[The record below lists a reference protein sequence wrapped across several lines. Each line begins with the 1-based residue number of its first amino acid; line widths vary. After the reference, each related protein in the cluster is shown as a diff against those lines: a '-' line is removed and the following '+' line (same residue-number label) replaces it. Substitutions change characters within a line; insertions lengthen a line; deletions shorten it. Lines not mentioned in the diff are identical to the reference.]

1 MPITPTSL
9 IAVSGLVQGSGIQ
22 IPVALTNAVSAIQN
36 NPLVSTVSSLNAAFT
51 YGGVTIPAAI
61 ATLPSSLTALSQLQ
75 STASGILTQA
85 QSILP
90 AGTLLDPARGIKS
103 FMSVFNSSAAFGSA
117 SAEYSAALNQFGNKS
132 FADLGVN
139 MANFQDVIT
148 NGTTAM
154 SKGLGALATKAAND
168 AFGGLASVLDPNL
181 LAKGK
186 AAMQSS
192 GLTEGLQSMG
202 KGLQNFGTLFDFSS
216 PASLGPKNLVA
227 NLQKQGLADRNGI
240 NSLIFEAGYDPTKLD
255 TVPDSVLTSI
265 LSTVKGSDLDKI
277 LKQTGAN
284 PYQTVLNAG
293 QLLQANNMLPP
304 QAIAV
309 LGIASKGPAA
319 IKALG
324 STLSNLGTSIDNFK
338 MSDLVSGI
346 ENRAL
351 QYLSQIKQLI
361 PTTVKT
367 ALAPILGSGSGL
379 FGNPQMKD
387 MIGSVGG
394 IGHTTNLT
402 SAGAGVTSLQNSAAG
417 KSLQTATEGYAN
429 AVKAF
434 IDANPGADP
443 GAVLAD
449 PAVAAALGS
458 LTSATNAF
466 QSAVSGNVDL
476 SKLVSNIGASVTA
489 SVTALAKE
497 VDNLAKA
504 GLELVDNVG
513 AAIEQ
518 AFNKGYQTILAFG
531 SKLHKMGQDIQ
542 NLGYNDFLPKMATAN
557 IAGDAIQASLV
568 EGRNVARS
576 SAAGQSTPIVADEKK
591 EIANVQTD
599 NLEADKTAY
608 LNAKSAYQKAS
619 DEFIQARNNRNSGP
633 GFLGGDNSQANTA
646 RYVAAATA
654 LSDAIAAR
662 TEARSKMFQTA
673 QNARVSP
680 STLPF

>member
-9 IAVSGLVQGSGIQ
+9 IAVAGLVRGSGIQ
-22 IPVALTNAVSAIQN
+22 IPAALTDAVSAIQN
-36 NPLVSTVSSLNAAFT
+36 NPLVSSVNSISAAFT
-51 YGGVTIPAAI
+51 YGGVTLPAAI
-61 ATLPSSLTALSQLQ
+61 AALPSSMTSLSQLQ
-75 STASGILTQA
+75 TTASGILTQA

-90 AGTLLDPARGIKS
+90 VGTLLDPARGIKS

-117 SAEYSAALNQFGNKS
+117 SAEYSAALSQFGNKS

-154 SKGLGALATKAAND
+154 SKGLGALANKAATD

-186 AAMQSS
+186 ALVQSS
-192 GLTEGLQSMG
+192 GLTEGLQSVG

-240 NSLIFEAGYDPTKLD
+240 NDLIFEAGYDPLKLD
-255 TVPDSVLTSI
+255 TVPDNVLASVLSQ
-265 LSTVKGSDLDKI
+265 VKGSDLDKI

-293 QLLQANNMLPP
+293 QLLQASNLLPP
-304 QAIAV
+304 QATLV
-309 LGIASKGPAA
+309 LGIAAKGPAA
-319 IKALG
+319 LKAMG

-346 ENRAL
+346 ENKAL
-351 QYLSQIKQLI
+351 QYLSQIKTLI
-361 PTTVKT
+361 PLEVKT

-387 MIGSVGG
+387 MIGSVAGV
-394 IGHTTNLT
+394 GHTNNLT
-402 SAGAGVTSLQNSAAG
+402 SATKGVTSLQNSAAG
-417 KSLQTATEGYAN
+417 KSLQTATDGYAN

-443 GAVLAD
+443 SAVLAD

-466 QSAVSGNVDL
+466 QAAVSGNLDL
-476 SKLVSNIGASVTA
+476 NKLVSNIGTSVTA

-513 AAIEQ
+513 AAITQ

-568 EGRNVARS
+568 EGRNVAR
-576 SAAGQSTPIVADEKK
+576 AAKVDQPAAIIADEKK
-591 EIANVQTD
+591 EIANVQVD
-599 NLEADKTAY
+599 NLESNKTAY
-608 LNAKSAYQKAS
+608 LATNTAKDQAQKTYDQNKNSENLLAL
-619 DEFIQARNNRNSGP
+619 IQADTVR
-633 GFLGGDNSQANTA
+633 A
-646 RYVAAATA
+646 
-654 LSDAIAAR
+654 
-662 TEARSKMFQTA
+662 EARLKMIKSGQDA
-673 QNARVSP
+673 GILL
-680 STLPF
+680 STLPP

>member
-22 IPVALTNAVSAIQN
+22 IPTALTDAVSAIQN

-51 YGGVTIPAAI
+51 YSGVTIPAAI
-61 ATLPSSLTALSQLQ
+61 ATLPSSLTALTQLQ
-75 STASGILTQA
+75 GTASGILTQA

-90 AGTLLDPARGIKS
+90 AGTFLDPARGIKS

-117 SAEYSAALNQFGNKS
+117 SAEYSAALSQFGNKS

-154 SKGLGALATKAAND
+154 SKGLGALANKAATD

-186 AAMQSS
+186 AALQSS
-192 GLTEGLQSMG
+192 GLTDGLQSVG

-216 PASLGPKNLVA
+216 PASLGPKNLIA

-240 NSLIFEAGYDPTKLD
+240 NDMISDAGHDPLKLD
-255 TVPDSVLTSI
+255 TVPDSVLTDV
-265 LSTVKGSDLDKI
+265 LSKVKGSDLDKI

-293 QLLQANNMLPP
+293 QLLQASNLLPP
-304 QAIAV
+304 QATAV
-309 LGIASKGPAA
+309 LGIAAKGPAA
-319 IKALG
+319 LKAMG
-324 STLSNLGTSIDNFK
+324 STLSNLGASIDNFK

-346 ENRAL
+346 ENKAL
-351 QYLSQIKQLI
+351 QYLGQIKSLI
-361 PTTVKT
+361 PLDVKT
-367 ALAPILGSGSGL
+367 ALAPILGSGGGL

-387 MIGSVGG
+387 MIGSVAGV
-394 IGHTTNLT
+394 GHTNNLT
-402 SAGAGVTSLQNSAAG
+402 SAGKGVTSLQNSAAG
-417 KSLQTATEGYAN
+417 KSLQTATDGYAN

-443 GAVLAD
+443 SAVLAD

-466 QSAVSGNVDL
+466 QSAVSGNADL
-476 SKLVSNIGASVTA
+476 TKLVSNIGTSVTA

-504 GLELVDNVG
+504 GMELVDNVG
-513 AAIEQ
+513 AAITQ

-542 NLGYNDFLPKMATAN
+542 NLGFNDFLPKMATSN
-557 IAGDAIQASLV
+557 VAGDAIQASLV
-568 EGRNVARS
+568 EGRNIARS

-591 EIANVQTD
+591 EISAAQTS
-599 NLEADKTAY
+599 NLES
-608 LNAKSAYQKAS
+608 LKSAY
-619 DEFIQARNNRNSGP
+619 
-633 GFLGGDNSQANTA
+633 L
-646 RYVAAATA
+646 AAAKEKDLA
-654 LSDAIAAR
+654 SKELFSDAARGPNGNAICQRYEASQRAKEDAEQAMKSAAR
-662 TEARSKMFQTA
+662 AAGIPASE
-673 QNARVSP
+673 
-680 STLPF
+680 LPFYKSNNSFN

>member
-9 IAVSGLVQGSGIQ
+9 IAVAGLVRGSGIQ
-22 IPVALTNAVSAIQN
+22 IPAELTGLVSTIQN
-36 NPLVSTVSSLNAAFT
+36 NPFINTVSSLSSSFT
-51 YGGVTIPAAI
+51 YGGVTLPAAI
-61 ATLPSSLTALSQLQ
+61 ATLPSSMTALTQLE

-90 AGTLLDPARGIKS
+90 VGTLTDPAKGIKS

-117 SAEYSAALNQFGNKS
+117 SAEYSAALSQFGNKS

-139 MANFQDVIT
+139 MSNFQDVIS

-154 SKGLGALATKAAND
+154 TKGLGALANKAATD
-168 AFGGLASVLDPNL
+168 AFGGIASVLDPNL

-186 AAMQSS
+186 ALAQSS
-192 GLTEGLQSMG
+192 GLTEGLQSVG

-240 NSLIFEAGYDPTKLD
+240 NDLIYEAGYDPTKLD
-255 TVPDSVLTSI
+255 AVPDSVLTSV
-265 LSTVKGSDLDKI
+265 LGTVKGSDLDKI

-293 QLLQANNMLPP
+293 QLLQASNLLPP
-304 QAIAV
+304 QAVAV

-319 IKALG
+319 LKAMG

-338 MSDLVSGI
+338 MSDVMAGV
-346 ENRAL
+346 ETKAL
-351 QYLSQIKQLI
+351 QYLSQIKSLI
-361 PTTVKT
+361 PLDVKT

-387 MIGSVGG
+387 MIGSVAG
-394 IGHTTNLT
+394 IGHTKNLASASKGVNTLQNT
-402 SAGAGVTSLQNSAAG
+402 SAG
-417 KSLQTATEGYAN
+417 KDLQTATDAYAN

-443 GAVLAD
+443 SAVLAD

-466 QSAVSGNVDL
+466 QSAVTGNVDL
-476 SKLVSNIGASVTA
+476 NKLVGGIGNSVAA
-489 SVTALAKE
+489 SVTALGKE

-504 GLELVDNVG
+504 GLEMVDNLG
-513 AAIEQ
+513 QAITQ

-542 NLGYNDFLPKMATAN
+542 NLGFNDFLPKMATSN
-557 IAGDAIQASLV
+557 VSGDAIKASLV

-576 SAAGQSTPIVADEKK
+576 SAVGQPTPIIAEEKK
-591 EIANVQTD
+591 EISAAQTA
-599 NLEADKTAY
+599 NLEGLKTAY
-608 LNAKSAYQKAS
+608 MNAAAEADRASKDLFSDKAKTDPNGISARYEVTSEAKSKAKE
-619 DEFIQARNNRNSGP
+619 DM
-633 GFLGGDNSQANTA
+633 L
-646 RYVAAATA
+646 AAAKQA
-654 LSDAIAAR
+654 GIPASELPVYKSDN
-662 TEARSKMFQTA
+662 KF
-673 QNARVSP
+673 N
-680 STLPF
+680 

>member
-9 IAVSGLVQGSGIQ
+9 IAVAGLVKGSGIQ
-22 IPVALTNAVSAIQN
+22 IPTALTDAVSAIQN
-36 NPLVSTVSSLNAAFT
+36 NPLVSTVSSLTSGFS
-51 YGGVTIPAAI
+51 YGGVTLPAAI
-61 ATLPSSLTALSQLQ
+61 ATLPSSMTALTQLQ
-75 STASGILTQA
+75 GAASGILTQA

-90 AGTLLDPARGIKS
+90 VGTLLDPARGIKS

-117 SAEYSAALNQFGNKS
+117 SAEYSAALSQFGNKS

-154 SKGLGALATKAAND
+154 SKGLGALANKAATD

-186 AAMQSS
+186 AALQSS
-192 GLTEGLQSMG
+192 GLTDGLQSVG

-240 NSLIFEAGYDPTKLD
+240 NDLIFEAGYDPTKLD
-255 TVPDSVLTSI
+255 AVPDSVLTSV
-265 LSTVKGSDLDKI
+265 LGTVKGSDLDKI

-284 PYQTVLNAG
+284 PYQTVVNAG
-293 QLLQANNMLPP
+293 QLLQASNLLPP
-304 QAIAV
+304 QATAV
-309 LGIASKGPAA
+309 LGIAAKGPAA
-319 IKALG
+319 LKAMG
-324 STLSNLGTSIDNFK
+324 STLSNLGASIDNFK

-346 ENRAL
+346 ENKAL
-351 QYLSQIKQLI
+351 QYLGQIKSLI
-361 PTTVKT
+361 PLDVKT

-387 MIGSVGG
+387 MIGSVAGV
-394 IGHTTNLT
+394 GHTNNLT
-402 SAGAGVTSLQNSAAG
+402 SAGKGVTSLQNSAAG
-417 KSLQTATEGYAN
+417 KSLQTATDGYAN

-443 GAVLAD
+443 SAVLAD

-458 LTSATNAF
+458 LTTATNAF
-466 QSAVSGNVDL
+466 QSAVSGNLDL
-476 SKLVSNIGASVTA
+476 TKLVSNIGTSVTA

-542 NLGYNDFLPKMATAN
+542 NLGFNDFLPNMATLN
-557 IAGDAIQASLV
+557 VAGDAIKASLV

-576 SAAGQSTPIVADEKK
+576 VAIGQSTPIVADEKK
-591 EIANVQTD
+591 EISAAQAG

-608 LNAKSAYQKAS
+608 QNAKANWEKAA
-619 DEFIQARNNRNSGP
+619 DEFMTARQNRNSGP
-633 GFLGGDNSQANTA
+633 GLFGGDNSQANTA
-646 RYVAAATA
+646 RYVAASKA
-654 LSDAIAAR
+654 LSDSITARDEAR
-662 TEARSKMFQTA
+662 TKMQQTA
-673 QNARVSP
+673 RDAGVS
-680 STLPF
+680 SSSLPY